1 VDGRRPFPEK
11 EVLIPLGLA
20 VLLACATLA
29 VLAASY
35 VLLPVGVTDVHTVS
49 PVTSSVVMAGETL
62 VVHAV
67 STGRGLVKSELL
79 VDGKVVDSL
88 PSPRATG
95 LTDWSIT
102 HSWVAQPPGQHRVN
116 VRVTDLTGSSEDSRS
131 LVVAVAPPGRIAF
144 SSNRQGSYE
153 IYAMPTDGHEAAR
166 ITEGPGENRQPTCSG
181 TGTLLYSSHELD
193 GGVDVNLMRLGS
205 DERSDLTASLGRDQ
219 SPRWAPNGESV
230 AFVSDRYGLSQ
241 LFLMNSDGSGQFQLT
256 RGDSPAEQPS
266 WAPDGSALVF
276 VSQSEGN
283 WDIHRVSVQ
292 EGTISRLTEDP
303 GQDWYPAWS
312 PGGDVIAFTSDR
324 EGSQQVYVMDA
335 DGGNQRRI
343 TSFPMGAE
351 QPQWSPDGEW
361 IVCVAYTGGGE
372 GLDAREIYLIR
383 RDGSDQMRLT
393 NNAFD
398 DTEPTWCGNDG

>member
-1 VDGRRPFPEK
+1 MDGRQPYPEK

-20 VLLACATLA
+20 LLLACATLT

-35 VLLPVGVTDVHTVS
+35 VLSPVGVTDVRTVS
-49 PVTSSVVMAGETL
+49 PAAGSVVVAGETL

-79 VDGKVVDSL
+79 VDGNVVDSL

-102 HSWVAQPPGQHRVN
+102 HSWVAQPPGQHRIN
-116 VRVTDLTGSSEDSRS
+116 VRVTDLSGSTEDSRS
-131 LVVAVAPPGRIAF
+131 LVVAVAPPGLIAF
-144 SSNRQGSYE
+144 SSNREGSYE
-153 IYAMPTDGHEAAR
+153 IYTMPTDGSKAVQ
-166 ITEGPGENRQPTCSG
+166 ITDGPGENRQPSCSD
-181 TGTLLYSSHELD
+181 TGALVYSSHRPA
-193 GGVDVNLMRLGS
+193 GGVDVRLVAPGS

-219 SPRWAPNGESV
+219 SPRWAPNGGSI

-241 LFLMNSDGSGQFQLT
+241 LFLMNADGSGQFQLT
-256 RGDSPAEQPS
+256 TGESPAEQPG

-276 VSQSEGN
+276 VSQSQGN

-292 EGTISRLTEDP
+292 EGTVSRLTEDP

-312 PGGDVIAFTSDR
+312 PSGDSITFTSNR
-324 EGSQQVYVMDA
+324 EGNQQVYVMDA
-335 DGGNQRRI
+335 DGSNQRRI
-343 TSFPMGAE
+343 TSFPTGAE

-361 IVCVAYTGGGE
+361 IACVAYTGHGE
-372 GLDAREIYLIR
+372 GLNAREIYVIR
-383 RDGSDQMRLT
+383 QDGSDQMRLT
-393 NNAFD
+393 DNAFD

>member
-1 VDGRRPFPEK
+1 
-11 EVLIPLGLA
+11 LIPLGLA
-20 VLLACATLA
+20 LLLACATLS

-35 VLLPVGVTDVHTVS
+35 VFLPVGVTDVRTVS
-49 PVTSSVVMAGETL
+49 PAAGSVVMAGETL

-79 VDGKVVDSL
+79 VDGNVVDSL

-102 HSWVAQPPGQHRVN
+102 HSWVAQPPGQRRIN
-116 VRVTDLTGSSEDSRS
+116 VRVTGLSGSSEDSPS
-131 LVVAVAPPGRIAF
+131 LVVAVAPPGRLAF

-153 IYAMPTDGHEAAR
+153 IYTMPTDGGEAVR
-166 ITEGPGENRQPTCSG
+166 ITQGPEENRQPSCSN
-181 TGTLLYSSHELD
+181 TGALIYSSHEPD
-193 GGVDVNLMRLGS
+193 GGVDVSLVDLGS
-205 DERSDLTASLGRDQ
+205 DGRSDLTASLGRDQ
-219 SPRWAPNGESV
+219 SPRWAPNGAGI
-230 AFVSDRYGLSQ
+230 AFVSDRYGLPQ
-241 LFLMNSDGSGQFQLT
+241 LFLMNTDGSEQFQLT
-256 RGDSPAEQPS
+256 RGDSPAEQPG
-266 WAPDGSALVF
+266 WAPDGSSLVF
-276 VSQSEGN
+276 VSQSQGN

-292 EGTISRLTEDP
+292 DGAISRLTEDP

-312 PGGDVIAFTSDR
+312 PSADSIAFTSDR

-335 DGGNQRRI
+335 DGSNQRRI

-361 IVCVAYTGGGE
+361 IVCVAYSERGE